1 MCWVVDGAEVSEM
14 DEHPESAV
22 RYHLAGQQDLFT
34 RNYGAQY
41 YADNYKTRWKM
52 TEVIKED

>member
-14 DEHPESAV
+14 DEHPGSAV
-22 RYHLAGQQDLFT
+22 HYHLAGQQDLFT

-41 YADNYKTRWKM
+41 YADNYKTR
-52 TEVIKED
+52 